1 MSSPRGDV
9 TEAERTMRRRRI
21 VVRIVLFV
29 TIIGLGLAVVS
40 GTLGMKPGLLTHT
53 DDPIMVG
60 GSGPGGEVNSVIP
73 SISGVN
79 YANQPVSV
87 PTGRPVVLLVV
98 AHWCEYC
105 KADLAL
111 MSQGHAAGTF
121 RPKADIVIVSTRHLP
136 FLSWPPSE
144 ALSLDSVPFPVI
156 VDTDSSIATY
166 LALRVTPTWYFI
178 DRTGTIRKV
187 VAGTLSLAEI
197 DDEINAVTRE

>member
-1 MSSPRGDV
+1 
-9 TEAERTMRRRRI
+9 MRRRRI

-87 PTGRPVVLLVV
+87 PTGHPVVLLVV

-111 MSQGHAAGTF
+111 MSQGTRRAPSGP
-121 RPKADIVIVSTRHLP
+121 RPTS
-136 FLSWPPSE
+136 
-144 ALSLDSVPFPVI
+144 
-156 VDTDSSIATY
+156 
-166 LALRVTPTWYFI
+166 
-178 DRTGTIRKV
+178 
-187 VAGTLSLAEI
+187 
-197 DDEINAVTRE
+197 

>member
-60 GSGPGGEVNSVIP
+60 GS
-73 SISGVN
+73 
-79 YANQPVSV
+79 
-87 PTGRPVVLLVV
+87 

-111 MSQGHAAGTF
+111 MSLGHAAGTF